1 MVSEKVNFDQF
12 DTNFQISSS
21 ESDNDR
27 KPKIVE
33 NKNTETN
40 QISHKNYLVN
50 RKNKVKSHVPIE
62 GNLGLEKM
70 I

>member
-1 MVSEKVNFDQF
+1 LKKNIADKNFDQF
-12 DTNFQISSS
+12 DTNFDISSS

-33 NKNTETN
+33 TVDIA
-40 QISHKNYLVN
+40 QMSHKNYLLN
-50 RKNKVKSHVPIE
+50 RKNKIKSGYNME
-62 GNLGLEKM
+62 GKQGLESM